1 MKIMNRTI
9 KAIFTVLIF
18 ALCSGNSFSQKTM
31 NDVIA
36 SYNSAI
42 QAQQS
47 GNLEA
52 ALDSFK
58 SCVAIAT
65 ELGEEA
71 DDLRIQAEGQI
82 PVINYEIGRKYASEK
97 NYDMAIKQFT
107 ETLDIAKVYGTEDD
121 VNKVTNAL
129 GQVYYIQATT
139 FYKEEKFSETLEM
152 LNKSLEYL
160 PGNSKALYI
169 MALTYK
175 GMDNEEKVAEAARN
189 AADAAKA
196 GNDNKL
202 YEGSLKIGR
211 DYYLLKADGAKNAK
225 KYDTAIKY
233 LQTSLEFDG
242 SNASTY
248 YLMTQIYNTQK
259 MWDNAISAANKALEF
274 EKPEPVDQ
282 AKIYYEIG
290 NAYKEKGENDKACEA
305 FKKAAVGAFK
315 ESSDY
320 MIQHVLKCE

>member
-1 MKIMNRTI
+1 MDRSI
-9 KAIFTVLIF
+9 KLIFTLLVF
-18 ALCSGNSFSQKTM
+18 ALFSANGFSQKTM

-36 SYNSAI
+36 SYNGAI
-42 QAQQS
+42 QAQQA

-58 SCVAIAT
+58 SCIAVAN

-71 DDLRIQAEGQI
+71 DELRIQAESQI

-97 NYDMAIKQFT
+97 NYEKAIEQFT
-107 ETLDIAKVYGTEDD
+107 KTLDIAKVYGTEDD

-129 GQVYYIQATT
+129 GQVCYIQATSL
-139 FYKEEKFSETLEM
+139 YKEEKFPETLEM

-160 PGNSKALYI
+160 PGNSKTLYI

-175 GMDNEEKVAEAARN
+175 AMDNEEKVAETAKN

-196 GNDNKL
+196 ANDNKL
-202 YEGSLKIGR
+202 YQGSLKIGR
-211 DYYLLKADGAKNAK
+211 DYFLLKADGAKNAK
-225 KYDTAIKY
+225 KYDAAIKY
-233 LQTSLEFDG
+233 LQSSLDFDG
-242 SNASTY
+242 SNAATY
-248 YLMTQIYNTQK
+248 YLMAQIYNTQK
-259 MWDNAISAANKALEF
+259 MWDNAISAGNKALEF

-290 NAYKEKGENDKACEA
+290 NAYKEKGENDKACDA